1 MRAGLA
7 RRLASEKTQWLFVD
21 RGSSAA
27 DARHRAMEFEPQRR
41 EGAKIVEPSS
51 RREARR
57 CGDGCQNSSGLVSWR
72 ESVELFWSMAGA
84 RVVAKE
90 RLSPDLQEWVDA
102 RRRHRLSHAHVAMA
116 RELGMNPGKMGK
128 IDNHQQ
134 EPWKAPLPIFIET
147 LYEKRFGRE
156 RPEVIRTIEE
166 VMAARIAKKAAK
178 KARKAEKK
186 MLALPHSPR
195 QETAAGE

>member
-1 MRAGLA
+1 
-7 RRLASEKTQWLFVD
+7 
-21 RGSSAA
+21 
-27 DARHRAMEFEPQRR
+27 
-41 EGAKIVEPSS
+41 
-51 RREARR
+51 
-57 CGDGCQNSSGLVSWR
+57 
-72 ESVELFWSMAGA
+72 
-84 RVVAKE
+84 
-90 RLSPDLQEWVDA
+90 
-102 RRRHRLSHAHVAMA
+102 
-116 RELGMNPGKMGK
+116 MNPGKMGK